1 MTTPAERLRSLR
13 WAEELLLRIA
23 NDPATSE
30 GARQEAHRLSQCFPT
45 QQQLLRGLATPG
57 ATLSSNSAEAIFDV
71 GTFLAGLK
79 RSDIVDVEARQL
91 LQTVMRHYPTQ
102 RGGWSSASRRRAWS
116 LSELLAEEGA

>member
-13 WAEELLLRIA
+13 CAEELLLRIA
-23 NDPATSE
+23 KDPATSE
-30 GARQEAHRLSQCFPT
+30 SIRQEAHRLSRCLPAQED
-45 QQQLLRGLATPG
+45 LLRELATPG
-57 ATLSSNSAEAIFDV
+57 ATLPSNWVEAIFDV

-79 RSDIVDVEARQL
+79 RSDIVEVEARQL

-102 RGGWSSASRRRAWS
+102 RDGWSSASRLQTWP